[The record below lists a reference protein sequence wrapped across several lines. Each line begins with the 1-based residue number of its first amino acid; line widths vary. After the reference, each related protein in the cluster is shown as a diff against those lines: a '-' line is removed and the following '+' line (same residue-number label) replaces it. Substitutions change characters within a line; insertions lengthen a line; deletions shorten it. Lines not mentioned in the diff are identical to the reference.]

1 MRVISAVLLASLL
14 SGCFVVV
21 PLPGPTIRT
30 EGRVEQAP
38 MTRVSAVPTDEMG
51 HALNRIR
58 AEAGKPALSA
68 SPLLMRAA
76 QAHAE
81 DMAHNGHV
89 SHVSS
94 DGRDLGRR
102 LRDLGCSHGGAAENL
117 AWGQRSVQASVAGWA
132 AGREHRSNI
141 LGNYT
146 SYGSGEA
153 QGYYVSVFARGC

>member
-1 MRVISAVLLASLL
+1 MRVISAVILASFL

-38 MTRVSAVPTDEMG
+38 LTRVAAVPIDHMG
-51 HALNRIR
+51 LSMNRVR
-58 AEAGKPALSA
+58 AQSGKPPLSA

-81 DMAHNGHV
+81 DMARTGV
-89 SHVSS
+89 ISHTGS
-94 DGRDLGRR
+94 DGRDLSRR

-117 AWGQRSVQASVAGWA
+117 AWGQRSVDESVAGWA
-132 AGREHRSNI
+132 ARSEHRSNM
-141 LGNYT
+141 LGPYT
-146 SYGSGEA
+146 SYGSGQA